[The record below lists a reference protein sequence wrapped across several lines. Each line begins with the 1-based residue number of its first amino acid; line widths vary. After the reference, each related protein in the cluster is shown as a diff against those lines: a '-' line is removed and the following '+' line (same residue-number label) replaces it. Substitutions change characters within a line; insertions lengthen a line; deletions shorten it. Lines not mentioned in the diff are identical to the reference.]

1 MLLYIHHLKGCLYLN
16 VWRQKHWVSCILVTF
31 TILVSQNYYQKGLF
45 LSTNQMFSD
54 RSDLVKTPLF
64 FWPLW
69 SRSTSHMH
77 ILKAFGWWLLL
88 ILCFRVF
95 AKYLYFFL
103 PQLRNILKNVNM
115 FLFFWEFVLNSSC
128 LDFHAVTMVTQWV
141 WNSSTTEARKQRA
154 FRNYGTLEFIPSWWC
169 LTQTVFSATLNT

>member
-64 FWPLW
+64 FWPVW

-95 AKYLYFFL
+95 AKYLYFFFYH
-103 PQLRNILKNVNM
+103 NWEISLKTSICSYFSENL
-115 FLFFWEFVLNSSC
+115 FLIP
-128 LDFHAVTMVTQWV
+128 AVWISMLSLWLH
-141 WNSSTTEARKQRA
+141 SG
-154 FRNYGTLEFIPSWWC
+154 YGTVQQQRRENKEPLEIMGH
-169 LTQTVFSATLNT
+169 